1 MLDSN
6 MKMTYI
12 LSMKHLIKL
21 INYIILEVI
30 RVQSWSLHM
39 CTIMHH
45 GWVEWPYFVLIHL
58 CQPYSWPYIIP
69 KPLSLSVS
77 SIFHVSLSRNST
89 QHLLRLSMWM
99 SFLSLFWNQ
108 QNMEQEQSNTFIYLV
123 FVFFKG
129 RATQEQLLIFAPHIF
144 ISNTFNFIDKNQFEI
159 VYLIWFKI
167 GCRCLSWV
175 LFINLTNLFSIELYI
190 YLEVT
195 K

>member
-1 MLDSN
+1 MLKPGSTCVWVCS
-6 MKMTYI
+6 MVGLSGLTLF
-12 LSMKHLIKL
+12 LSMFANPTHGLIL
-21 INYIILEVI
+21 L
-30 RVQSWSLHM
+30 
-39 CTIMHH
+39 
-45 GWVEWPYFVLIHL
+45 
-58 CQPYSWPYIIP
+58 P
-69 KPLSLSVS
+69 KPLSLSVL

>member
-1 MLDSN
+1 MWIKFHFFKLKKQKIITWTPVSTCLVTTRDDMTVHTSHHLLNGCGLMDSKMKHFFQVPRWKKWMLDSN

-89 QHLLRLSMWM
+89 QSLLQLSMSM
-99 SFLSLFWNQ
+99 SLLACSQINKIWKRNKVIMESL
-108 QNMEQEQSNTFIYLV
+108 
-123 FVFFKG
+123 
-129 RATQEQLLIFAPHIF
+129 
-144 ISNTFNFIDKNQFEI
+144 
-159 VYLIWFKI
+159 
-167 GCRCLSWV
+167 
-175 LFINLTNLFSIELYI
+175 
-190 YLEVT
+190 
-195 K
+195 